1 MAFRGLV
8 KTKGVGLMST
18 WQDFE
23 KKMDDKMPAEELE
36 IVDALAALHSE
47 RIRRG
52 LSQRKLAE
60 IIGMKQPQLAKI
72 ERMDS
77 IPSLATLNRYA
88 AGLGLKLKLLI
99 TS

>member
-1 MAFRGLV
+1 
-8 KTKGVGLMST
+8 MST